1 MGNGYELNE
10 ADAIQIENAAKFA
23 LMFEEQGL
31 GPDELFVRD
40 AAGIARLFHNIVV
53 IYGIDKA
60 NKLLDIVQE
69 ALNDIHGFEEL
80 HESYLLAVEVKR
92 MEGLF

>member
-1 MGNGYELNE
+1 MTYELNE
-10 ADAIQIENAAKFA
+10 FDVAGIEQAATYA

-31 GPDELFVRD
+31 GPKDLYLRD

-60 NKLLDIVQE
+60 NKLLDTVQK
-69 ALNDIHGFEEL
+69 ALNDIEGFEEL